1 MRGCQSVFSIL
12 SKLNN
17 SYKFSAS
24 ECEWA
29 EYNNQRVWDHIDNYP
44 ILAKRDKQFNIFK
57 RFINR
62 QIKTFNRLKSK
73 LK

>member
-17 SYKFSAS
+17 SYKFSAL

-29 EYNNQRVWDHIDNYP
+29 EHNNQRVWDHIYNYP

-62 QIKTFNRLKSK
+62 QMKTINRLKSK

>member
-17 SYKFSAS
+17 SYKYSAS

-29 EYNNQRVWDHIDNYP
+29 EYNNQRVWDHIYNYP
-44 ILAKRDKQFNIFK
+44 ILAKRDKQFNRIFK
-57 RFINR
+57 H
-62 QIKTFNRLKSK
+62 L
-73 LK
+73 

>member
-1 MRGCQSVFSIL
+1 MRGYQSVFSIL

-17 SYKFSAS
+17 SYKYSAS

-29 EYNNQRVWDHIDNYP
+29 EYNNQRVWDHIYNYP